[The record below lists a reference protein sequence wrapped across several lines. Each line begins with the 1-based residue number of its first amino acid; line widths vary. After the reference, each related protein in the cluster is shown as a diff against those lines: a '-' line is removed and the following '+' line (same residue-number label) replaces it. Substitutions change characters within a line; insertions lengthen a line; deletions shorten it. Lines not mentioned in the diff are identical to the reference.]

1 MPLTTHCIELKKAHK
16 RVIKNAYDFC
26 VKDSLHYGNGV
37 AIFPG
42 EQQLLNKVIGEEST
56 FELTDNQVDLLYSWL
71 KKYMNPGYGTQNI
84 FMGAEAD
91 LFQFLDTLANQIDDE
106 RRKKREAHLS
116 KQLQRSRS
124 NGVLGRLMNKLRKNT
139 RTHQELKDEA
149 GRNLRNK
156 E

>member
-1 MPLTTHCIELKKAHK
+1 MPLPTHCIELKKAHK

-26 VKDSLHYGNGV
+26 IKDSLHYGNGV
-37 AIFPG
+37 ATFPG
-42 EQQLLNKVIGEEST
+42 EQQLLSKLMGEEST
-56 FELTDNQVDLLYSWL
+56 FELTDNQVDLLFSWL

-84 FMGAEAD
+84 FMDAEAD
-91 LFQFLDTLANQIDDE
+91 LFQFLEALTKNIEDE
-106 RRKKREAHLS
+106 RRKKREINLS

-149 GRNLRNK
+149 GRELRN
-156 E
+156 EE